1 MSISTLQL
9 VSIASQKSENG
20 LSLKLSTRCLP
31 QIPFIEYQNGRSCE
45 RLRRTWPARNS
56 RRLTQPNGVPGSR
69 DTRIE
74 KQIRQVRQKPIIF
87 PSKALHNPGSTLRF
101 PPDLT
106 EKARADVRLC
116 RVAESILG

>member
-1 MSISTLQL
+1 MVYRGPETL
-9 VSIASQKSENG
+9 
-20 LSLKLSTRCLP
+20 
-31 QIPFIEYQNGRSCE
+31 
-45 RLRRTWPARNS
+45 
-56 RRLTQPNGVPGSR
+56 
-69 DTRIE
+69 RIK

-101 PPDLT
+101 RPDLP